1 MINLPFEPAPPDTVR
16 GHIANALQ
24 ALMMPE
30 QVEAERIVYPSHFI
44 GAVRAHLEQAL
55 GQLDGDEVIPQP
67 IHLEG
72 AGPASRV
79 WPGHGAKSRAQA
91 DAPPA
96 FLSDFA
102 EPTNLGP
109 TVDPIPAVGLG

>member
-1 MINLPFEPAPPDTVR
+1 MMLDLPIVAPPADTVR

-30 QVEAERIVYPSHFI
+30 QFEAERIVYPSHFI
-44 GAVRAHLEQAL
+44 GAVRAHLEEAL
-55 GQLDGDEVIPQP
+55 SQLDT
-67 IHLEG
+67 
-72 AGPASRV
+72 AGPGSRV
-79 WPGHGAKSRAQA
+79 CLGHGANSRAQA

-96 FLSDFA
+96 YLSDFA
-102 EPTNLGP
+102 ERTSLGP